1 MGFLTTSTF
10 QCCVHVL
17 SYISNAPVQDWL
29 SGCICF
35 VGFLPYCFPYFG
47 GLLLLCKFKNTIMLI
62 CVHMYIRT
70 YIHILYNNT
79 YSSQSNSPVL
89 HMIHSPLVTLHG
101 LVSYYCNY
109 HQYIA
114 LHDST

>member
-1 MGFLTTSTF
+1 MGFLITSMCACPILHL
-10 QCCVHVL
+10 QCPSSRLAIWVYLFCR
-17 SYISNAPVQDWL
+17 
-29 SGCICF
+29 
-35 VGFLPYCFPYFG
+35 FLPYCFPYFG

-62 CVHMYIRT
+62 CVHMYICT